1 MSFAYNDACDVFSL
15 INSPHADSNL
25 FDLFLKIAIAE
36 STKVLK
42 LFGETEF
49 KKRLIAELDIKNKV
63 AQEFLTQSLN
73 L

>member
-1 MSFAYNDACDVFSL
+1 MFKLIDSAY
-15 INSPHADSNL
+15 ADSNL
-25 FDLFLKIAIAE
+25 YDLFLKIAIAE
-36 STKVLK
+36 SSKVLK
-42 LFGETEF
+42 LFGDTEF

>member
-1 MSFAYNDACDVFSL
+1 MSLSYNDACDVFSL
-15 INSPHADSNL
+15 IDSAYADSNL
-25 FDLFLKIAIAE
+25 YDLFLKIAIAE
-36 STKVLK
+36 SSKVLK
-42 LFGETEF
+42 LFGDTEF

>member
-1 MSFAYNDACDVFSL
+1 MFSL
-15 INSPHADSNL
+15 INSAYADSNL
-25 FDLFLKIAIAE
+25 YDLFLKIAIAE
-36 STKVLK
+36 SSKVLK
-42 LFGETEF
+42 LFGDTEF

>member
-1 MSFAYNDACDVFSL
+1 MFSL
-15 INSPHADSNL
+15 IDSANADSNL
-25 FDLFLKIAIAE
+25 YDLFLKIAIAE
-36 STKVLK
+36 SSKVLK
-42 LFGETEF
+42 LFGDTEF